1 MASKHGSGGTREHA
15 RSVAGEGVSIRDRV
29 RDLTVGAL
37 RDLTLRPG
45 AVSGVVEDVLD
56 GVSSGVAGALPEARR
71 RAWREAFEGMNE
83 AMSTLGSSA
92 ARTARGVQ
100 QRGADIWKKDVRA
113 ATRGLRGATD
123 EFLHAVGSFARRV
136 SGEAREEL
144 ESMVNRSRRAGSRAG
159 ESARHAMDVFDG
171 GLIETSGEAVRAGVA
186 AVRGAASG
194 LAMATGGLLEGLGE
208 VAAPSRS
215 APARRAR
222 PARAARRRT
231 KKKPGRRTVRRRALR
246 RKRTKR
252 KTGAKRRR
260 ARR

>member
-1 MASKHGSGGTREHA
+1 MGSKHGSGGTREHA
-15 RSVAGEGVSIRDRV
+15 RSVASEGVSIRDRV

-37 RDLTLRPG
+37 RELTLKPG

-56 GVSSGVAGALPEARR
+56 GVSSGVAGAIPDSRR

-100 QRGADIWKKDVRA
+100 QRGAEIWEKDVHA
-113 ATRGLRGATD
+113 ATRGLRSATD
-123 EFLHAVGSFARRV
+123 EFLHTVGSFARRV

-194 LAMATGGLLEGLGE
+194 LAMAAGGLLEGLGE

-215 APARRAR
+215 APARRSR
-222 PARAARRRT
+222 PARATRRRT
-231 KKKPGRRTVRRRALR
+231 KKKSGRGTVRR
-246 RKRTKR
+246 KKTKR
-252 KTGAKRRR
+252 KAGAKRRR